1 MHRTIR
7 NRVTGERVDGAVD
20 VGTHYQVVDWGR
32 GKITQYFKSEWHDG
46 TPVPMDVTS
55 ECTVAC
61 DGRVLFRETTAIA
74 EIVAPGYQL
83 RRFDKRVQGVMPEVC
98 FIVEKI

>member
-46 TPVPMDVTS
+46 TPVPMDVS
-55 ECTVAC
+55 DSCLVRGGGIIFHS
-61 DGRVLFRETTAIA
+61 DKRVV